1 MSWLKSAWAWLK
13 SAVHLNLEVGGLKAI
28 FSWAEGVRVWAWL
41 KTATGALWRSFW
53 AVWTNPATY
62 PILGALAFASFLAGH
77 AAGHRRVPGL
87 VSDLAVVAGQRNA
100 AESRVKTAEKAAKDA
115 ADALASYKIAHPVV
129 VAPAVAPSPVKAA
142 AKKKPVRKSAAPA
155 PGGLLSGLIGG

>member
-1 MSWLKSAWAWLK
+1 MSWITSTWAWLK
-13 SAVHLNLEVGGLKAI
+13 SAVHLNLEVGVLKAL
-28 FSWAEGVRVWAWL
+28 FSWIRGIRVWGWL
-41 KTATGALWRSFW
+41 RTAAGALWRSFW

-100 AESRVKTAEKAAKDA
+100 AESRATTAEKAAKDA
-115 ADALASYKIAHPVV
+115 ADALTSYKIAHPVT
-129 VAPAVAPSPVKAA
+129 VAPAVAPAAVKEAP
-142 AKKKPVRKSAAPA
+142 KRKPVRKSAAPA
-155 PGGLLSGLIGG
+155 PGGFWSGLVGD